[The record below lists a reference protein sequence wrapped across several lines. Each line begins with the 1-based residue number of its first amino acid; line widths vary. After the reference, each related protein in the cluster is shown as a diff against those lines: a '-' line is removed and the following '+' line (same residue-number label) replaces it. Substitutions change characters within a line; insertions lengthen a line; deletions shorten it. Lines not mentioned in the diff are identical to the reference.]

1 MKTILISL
9 CLVVSLAACKT
20 SDPQPNVTP
29 TPAFTIVGT
38 WVLETAKVM
47 IDGKDYVVARADLTK
62 GGFFKATDL
71 DITFTADGKYT
82 RGTENGNYVLAG
94 PSLKLGE
101 RGHNSFTSPD
111 LTSFIYGNYWNG
123 ENDQVLKADV
133 LFVGQKILDNVQG
146 PPLTNSKTASYLFTY
161 KKK

>member
-1 MKTILISL
+1 MKTILISF
-9 CLVVSLAACKT
+9 CLVFSLAACKI
-20 SDPQPNVTP
+20 SDPQPNVTL

-82 RGTENGNYVLAG
+82 RGTEGGNYTLAG
-94 PSLKLGE
+94 PSLKLGD
-101 RGHNSFTSPD
+101 RSHNSFTSPD
-111 LTSFIYGNYWNG
+111 LTSFIYGNHWNG

-133 LFVGQKILDNVQG
+133 LIVGQKILDNVQG
-146 PPLTNSKTASYLFTY
+146 PPLNNSKTASYLFTY